1 MCCALAAFKRI
12 HQCIYNKT
20 AASWGMGGPPPF
32 SPSLLSKE
40 KKAIRHPRHH
50 HDYICDDV
58 MFRLLRNNIPMDFFL
73 KRRHA
78 LICADRP
85 TGRSRGLQTTTME
98 DAWMQLLCS
107 ICLHQHQKWLH
118 HPMQAMMLAS
128 APPASHW
135 LSAVSHQ
142 LQLWPISIH
151 NRPLKTPACLPNTPN
166 LCCPRMPKVFVHQ
179 QST

>member
-1 MCCALAAFKRI
+1 MGDGW
-12 HQCIYNKT
+12 
-20 AASWGMGGPPPF
+20 ASPF
-32 SPSLLSKE
+32 SPSLLSKK

-98 DAWMQLLCS
+98 DVDAAVMFD
-107 ICLHQHQKWLH
+107 
-118 HPMQAMMLAS
+118 MLAS
-128 APPASHW
+128 APEMVAS
-135 LSAVSHQ
+135 SHAGNDAR
-142 LQLWPISIH
+142 ISTACI
-151 NRPLKTPACLPNTPN
+151 PLALCGQPSTTTVTHINT
-166 LCCPRMPKVFVHQ
+166 
-179 QST
+179 